1 MKKLSHLWA
10 TGGVAVALAFSATP
24 VLAQGAPGGFGGGMV
39 LSSPARLQQQADNMR
54 ITLAV
59 TNDDEWSVIS
69 PRLVKVIQLKAE
81 VRAAELADM
90 LGSMTGGRGGGG
102 IRTAVTALGVEA
114 DPASQALSKAIAD
127 EAPVA
132 ELKAKMVSFR
142 RARKDKRDEI
152 ARAQADLQG
161 VVSIRQEAILLSN
174 GLLE

>member
-1 MKKLSHLWA
+1 MKNVSQLWA
-10 TGGVAVALAFSATP
+10 TGGIAVVLAFSATP
-24 VLAQGAPGGFGGGMV
+24 VMAQGAPGGFGGGMV

-69 PRLVKVIQLKAE
+69 PRLVRVIQLKAE

-90 LGSMTGGRGGGG
+90 LGGMTGGRGGGG
-102 IRTAVTALGVEA
+102 IRTAATALGVGA
-114 DPASQALSKAIAD
+114 DPASQALSKAISD
-127 EAPVA
+127 EAPAA

-142 RARKDKRDEI
+142 QARKAKQAEI
-152 ARAQADLQG
+152 TRAEADLQA